1 MPTAR
6 VLQSEK
12 RPISGS
18 GSSAFSQFKSGGI
31 IPRTEGLSS
40 IIRSR
45 DQRSLVNH
53 LTEQQKHRTTLPE
66 QHRYSADRQRLA
78 EQQSRTLAEQQRSLA
93 EAQQRTLLEQRA
105 AGLTEAQQRTL
116 LEQRAAGL
124 TEAQQRTLLEQRG
137 AGLTEAQLRG
147 LTVSGLTDMQALQHV
162 ARSIT
167 ESQQQAVARS
177 IAESQQQVDAARQQ
191 RLLHQELAAA
201 LAQHTQSPNQLQQ
214 VILTLQFF
222 FPSFTCPAVS
232 FLSLPYCDRVLLS
245 VSWYHKRGNT
255 EILFWNFS
263 DHAATTTAATAATTT
278 AATTDESSY

>member
-6 VLQSEK
+6 VLQSDK

-18 GSSAFSQFKSGGI
+18 GSSAFSQFKSGSI
-31 IPRTEGLSS
+31 IPWTEGLSS

-45 DQRSLVNH
+45 DQRSLVSH
-53 LTEQQKHRTTLPE
+53 LTEQQKHRTPE
-66 QHRYSADRQRLA
+66 QHRYSSDRQRLA
-78 EQQSRTLAEQQRSLA
+78 EQSRTLAEQQRSLA

-105 AGLTEAQQRTL
+105 AGLTEAQQRSL
-116 LEQRAAGL
+116 LEH
-124 TEAQQRTLLEQRG
+124 RG

-162 ARSIT
+162 ARSMT

-177 IAESQQQVDAARQQ
+177 IAESQQHVDAARQQ

-214 VILTLQFF
+214 VTTFWINYFKILYQ
-222 FPSFTCPAVS
+222 PC
-232 FLSLPYCDRVLLS
+232 SLKFWMFI
-245 VSWYHKRGNT
+245 SWYFLGQVETVAEVDTMNRNPT
-255 EILFWNFS
+255 LWTN
-263 DHAATTTAATAATTT
+263 
-278 AATTDESSY
+278 